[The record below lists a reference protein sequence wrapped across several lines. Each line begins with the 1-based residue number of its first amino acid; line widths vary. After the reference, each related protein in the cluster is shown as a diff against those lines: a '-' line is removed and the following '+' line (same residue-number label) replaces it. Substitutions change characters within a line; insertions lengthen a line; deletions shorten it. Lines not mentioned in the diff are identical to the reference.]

1 MGVNASYII
10 GRQANVSSVLV
21 ARPQPKPEDT
31 KDEPKKFKAEETLS
45 AGSILSS
52 LRAEAMPKS
61 EPEPMTTDETME
73 VHQQQHDAVD
83 RMDEDAP
90 PVAVAEPKEA
100 TAPSTSAVREPERE
114 EDPGD
119 IQVVS

>member
-1 MGVNASYII
+1 MGVNATYII

-31 KDEPKKFKAEETLS
+31 KDEAEETLS

-90 PVAVAEPKEA
+90 PVAVAEPKVA
-100 TAPSTSAVREPERE
+100 TVPSTSAVREPERE